1 MPASTQLALAGLHC
15 ASCVQRVK
23 TALEAVPGVRSAT
36 VNLADRSAE
45 VRGDANAEKLLQAVR
60 ATGFQAW
67 IVDDARDA
75 LLLQERANQSEYR
88 GKLWRTVLGLSY
100 GSWLMLHMHHLA
112 KLSALIPK
120 ARHELLTLTLLTAI
134 VMLAS
139 GWHFFVGAWAAL
151 RQRSA
156 SMDTLISLGTLAA
169 WGYSAVVVIWPRS
182 LPAEARHVYFE
193 AAVMIIALVNLG
205 SLLESS
211 ARRKAQGAIR
221 ELVALQPE
229 TAVMR
234 DGDGEKN
241 VSIAQLRPG
250 DRLILR
256 AGERIPVDAEIATG
270 EVRVDE
276 SMLTGEYQPVIKQ
289 VADKLH
295 AGSLTLSGSAEIL
308 VTHIGAETTLAEII
322 RRVREAQNARPPI
335 ANRVDRVA
343 AVFVPTVIF
352 IATLTLIFWLLL
364 GPSPRVAHAL
374 IAMVSVLII
383 ACPCALGLAVPMS
396 IMMASG
402 LAARHGILIRDG
414 AALQMASRMTC
425 IIFDKTGTLT
435 QGRGSLTH
443 IESITADYDDETLLR
458 WAAAT
463 EFASEHVF
471 ARAILTHFANTDLLR
486 PSAENFQ
493 SIAGGGIRARV
504 EGHDILLGN
513 ATLLSAQGITL
524 PDLGERLHAWAREGI
539 SPILMSVDARLV
551 GLFGISDTVRPEART
566 ALGRLRQIGLRTC
579 LLSGDSH
586 ENTAALAQ
594 TLGIETFW
602 GGQSPA
608 DKLAILHQEQV
619 RGEIVGM
626 VGDGINDA
634 PALAAAD
641 VGFAIGQGTDVAMAA
656 SGITLTGSD
665 LKKIFIAI
673 RLSRA
678 TLRNIHQN
686 LWAAFIY
693 NLIAIPIAAGA
704 LYPWTHWQLNP
715 MIGAAAMAASSLTV
729 VLNASRLRWL
739 KLD

>member
-23 TALEAVPGVRSAT
+23 TALMAVPGVSAAT
-36 VNLADRSAE
+36 VNLADRSAMVQGE
-45 VRGDANAEKLLQAVR
+45 ASPEALLQAVR
-60 ATGFQAW
+60 TTGFQAW
-67 IVDDARDA
+67 VVDDERDA
-75 LLLQERANQSEYR
+75 LLVQERAGRREYR
-88 GKLWRTVLGLSY
+88 GKLWRTALGLSY
-100 GSWLMLHMHHLA
+100 GTWLMLHMHHLA
-112 KLSALIPK
+112 RLSALI
-120 ARHELLTLTLLTAI
+120 AAERHELLTLAALTAA

-139 GWHFFVGAWAAL
+139 GWHFFAGAWAAL

-169 WGYSAVVVIWPRS
+169 WGYSAVVVTWPRS
-182 LPAEARHVYFE
+182 LPTEARHVYFE

-221 ELVALQPE
+221 ELVALQPD
-229 TAVMR
+229 TATLR
-234 DGDGEKN
+234 DGDGERS
-241 VSIAQLRPG
+241 VAITQLRPG
-250 DRLILR
+250 DRLLLR
-256 AGERIPVDAEIATG
+256 AGERIAVDAEVAEG

-276 SMLTGEYQPVIKQ
+276 SMLTGEYQPVLKA
-289 VADKLH
+289 VATQLH
-295 AGSLTLSGSAEIL
+295 AGSLVLSGSAEII
-308 VTHIGAETTLAEII
+308 VTHIGSETSLAEII

-343 AVFVPTVIF
+343 AAFVPAILF
-352 IATLTLIFWLLL
+352 IAALTFGLWLLL
-364 GPSPRVAHAL
+364 GPSPHLAHAL
-374 IAMVSVLII
+374 IATVSVLII

-414 AALQMASRMTC
+414 AALQMASRMSC

-443 IESITADYDDETLLR
+443 IEAHAEYDDKTLLR
-458 WAAAT
+458 WAAAA

-471 ARAILTHFANTDLLR
+471 ARAILAHFASTDLLR

-493 SIAGGGIRARV
+493 SIAGGGIQARV
-504 EGHDILLGN
+504 EGHDIVLGN
-513 ATLLSAQGITL
+513 AALLRAQGVSL
-524 PDLGERLHAWAREGI
+524 PDLDASLLTWGSAGV
-539 SPILMSVDARLV
+539 SPILMSVDARFV
-551 GLFGISDTVRPEART
+551 GLFGISDTLRPEARI

-579 LLSGDSH
+579 LLSGDSR

-594 TLGIETFW
+594 SLGIETFW

-608 DKLAILHQEQV
+608 DKLALLHQEQV

-665 LKKIFIAI
+665 LNKIFIAI

-693 NLIAIPIAAGA
+693 NLIAVPVAAGA

-715 MIGAAAMAASSLTV
+715 MLAAAAMAASSLTV

>member
-23 TALEAVPGVRSAT
+23 TALMAVPGVSAAT
-36 VNLADRSAE
+36 VNLADRSAMVQGE
-45 VRGDANAEKLLQAVR
+45 AGAEALLQAVR
-60 ATGFQAW
+60 TTGFQAW
-67 IVDDARDA
+67 VVDDERDA
-75 LLLQERANQSEYR
+75 LLVQERAGRREYR
-88 GKLWRTVLGLSY
+88 GKLWRTALGLSY
-100 GSWLMLHMHHLA
+100 GTWLMLHMHHLA
-112 KLSALIPK
+112 RLSALI
-120 ARHELLTLTLLTAI
+120 AAERHELLTLAALTAA

-139 GWHFFVGAWAAL
+139 GWHFFAGAWAAL
-151 RQRSA
+151 RQHSA

-169 WGYSAVVVIWPRS
+169 WGYSAVVVTWPRS
-182 LPAEARHVYFE
+182 LPTEARHVYFE

-205 SLLESS
+205 SLLESG

-221 ELVALQPE
+221 ELVALQPD
-229 TAVMR
+229 TATLR
-234 DGDGEKN
+234 DGDGERS
-241 VSIAQLRPG
+241 VAITQLRPG
-250 DRLILR
+250 DRLLLR
-256 AGERIPVDAEIATG
+256 AGERIAVDAEVAEG

-276 SMLTGEYQPVIKQ
+276 SMLTGEYQPVLKP
-289 VADKLH
+289 VATQLH
-295 AGSLTLSGSAEIL
+295 AGSLVLSGSAEII
-308 VTHIGAETTLAEII
+308 VTHIGSETSLAEII

-343 AVFVPTVIF
+343 AAFVPAILF
-352 IATLTLIFWLLL
+352 IAALTFGLWLLL
-364 GPSPRVAHAL
+364 GPSPHLAHAL
-374 IAMVSVLII
+374 IATVSVLII

-414 AALQMASRMTC
+414 AALQMASRMSC

-443 IESITADYDDETLLR
+443 IEAHAEYDDKTLLR
-458 WAAAT
+458 WAAAA

-471 ARAILTHFANTDLLR
+471 ARAILAHFASTDLLR
-486 PSAENFQ
+486 PNAENFQ
-493 SIAGGGIRARV
+493 SIAGGGIQARV
-504 EGHDILLGN
+504 EGHDIILGN
-513 ATLLSAQGITL
+513 AALLRAQGVSL
-524 PDLGERLHAWAREGI
+524 PDLDASLQAWGGAGV
-539 SPILMSVDARLV
+539 SPILMSVDARFV
-551 GLFGISDTVRPEART
+551 GLFGISDTLRPEARI

-579 LLSGDSH
+579 LLSGDSR

-594 TLGIETFW
+594 SLGIETFW

-608 DKLAILHQEQV
+608 DKLALLHQEQV

-665 LKKIFIAI
+665 LNKIFIAI

-693 NLIAIPIAAGA
+693 NLIAVPVAAGA

-715 MIGAAAMAASSLTV
+715 MLAAAAMAASSLTV

>member
-23 TALEAVPGVRSAT
+23 TALMAVPGVSAAT
-36 VNLADRSAE
+36 VNLADRSAMVQGE
-45 VRGDANAEKLLQAVR
+45 ASPEALLQAVR
-60 ATGFQAW
+60 TTGFQAW
-67 IVDDARDA
+67 VVDDERDA
-75 LLLQERANQSEYR
+75 LLVQERAGRREYR
-88 GKLWRTVLGLSY
+88 GKLWRTALGLSY
-100 GSWLMLHMHHLA
+100 GTWLMLHMHHLA
-112 KLSALIPK
+112 RLSALI
-120 ARHELLTLTLLTAI
+120 AAERHELLTLAALTAA

-139 GWHFFVGAWAAL
+139 GWHFFAGAWAAL

-169 WGYSAVVVIWPRS
+169 WGYSAVVVTWPRS
-182 LPAEARHVYFE
+182 LPTEARHVYFE

-205 SLLESS
+205 SLLESG

-221 ELVALQPE
+221 ELVALQPD
-229 TAVMR
+229 TATLR
-234 DGDGEKN
+234 DGDGERS
-241 VSIAQLRPG
+241 VAITQLRPG
-250 DRLILR
+250 DRLLLR
-256 AGERIPVDAEIATG
+256 AGERIAVDAEVAEG

-276 SMLTGEYQPVIKQ
+276 SMLTGEYQPVLKP
-289 VADKLH
+289 VATQLH
-295 AGSLTLSGSAEIL
+295 AGSLVLSGSAEII
-308 VTHIGAETTLAEII
+308 VTHIGSETSLAEII

-343 AVFVPTVIF
+343 AAFVPAILF
-352 IATLTLIFWLLL
+352 IAALTFGLWLLL
-364 GPSPRVAHAL
+364 GPSPHLAHAL
-374 IAMVSVLII
+374 IATVSVLII

-414 AALQMASRMTC
+414 AALQMASRMSC

-443 IESITADYDDETLLR
+443 IEAHAEYDDKTLLR
-458 WAAAT
+458 WAAAA

-471 ARAILTHFANTDLLR
+471 ARAILAHFASTDLLR
-486 PSAENFQ
+486 PNAENFQ
-493 SIAGGGIRARV
+493 SIAGGGIQARV
-504 EGHDILLGN
+504 EGHDIILGN
-513 ATLLSAQGITL
+513 AALLRAQGVSL
-524 PDLGERLHAWAREGI
+524 PDLDASLQAWGGAGV
-539 SPILMSVDARLV
+539 SPILMSVDARFV
-551 GLFGISDTVRPEART
+551 GLFGISDTLRPEARI

-579 LLSGDSH
+579 LLSGDSR

-594 TLGIETFW
+594 SLGIETFW

-608 DKLAILHQEQV
+608 DKLALLHQEQV

-665 LKKIFIAI
+665 LNKIFIAI

-693 NLIAIPIAAGA
+693 NLIAVPVAAGA

-715 MIGAAAMAASSLTV
+715 MLAAAAMAASSLTV

>member
-23 TALEAVPGVRSAT
+23 TALMAVPGVSAAT
-36 VNLADRSAE
+36 VNLADRSAMVQGE
-45 VRGDANAEKLLQAVR
+45 AGAEALLQAVR
-60 ATGFQAW
+60 TTGFQAW
-67 IVDDARDA
+67 VVDDERDA
-75 LLLQERANQSEYR
+75 LLVQERAGRREYR
-88 GKLWRTVLGLSY
+88 GKLWRTALGLSY
-100 GSWLMLHMHHLA
+100 GTWLMLHMHHLA
-112 KLSALIPK
+112 RLSALI
-120 ARHELLTLTLLTAI
+120 AAERHELLTLAALTAA

-139 GWHFFVGAWAAL
+139 GWHFFAGAWAAL

-169 WGYSAVVVIWPRS
+169 WGYSAVVVTWPRS
-182 LPAEARHVYFE
+182 LPTEARHVYFE

-205 SLLESS
+205 SLLESG

-221 ELVALQPE
+221 ELVALQPD
-229 TAVMR
+229 TATLR
-234 DGDGEKN
+234 DGDGERS
-241 VSIAQLRPG
+241 VAITQLRPG
-250 DRLILR
+250 DRLLLR
-256 AGERIPVDAEIATG
+256 AGERIAVDAEVAEG

-276 SMLTGEYQPVIKQ
+276 SMLTGEYQPVLKP
-289 VADKLH
+289 VATQLH
-295 AGSLTLSGSAEIL
+295 AGSLVLSGSAEII
-308 VTHIGAETTLAEII
+308 VTHIGSETSLAEII

-343 AVFVPTVIF
+343 AAFVPAILF
-352 IATLTLIFWLLL
+352 IAALTFGLWLLL
-364 GPSPRVAHAL
+364 GPSPHLAHAL
-374 IAMVSVLII
+374 IATVSVLII

-414 AALQMASRMTC
+414 AALQMASRMSC

-443 IESITADYDDETLLR
+443 IEAHAEYDDKTLLR
-458 WAAAT
+458 WAAAA

-471 ARAILTHFANTDLLR
+471 ARAILAHFASTDLLR
-486 PSAENFQ
+486 PNAENFQ
-493 SIAGGGIRARV
+493 SIAGGGIQARV
-504 EGHDILLGN
+504 EGHDIVLGN
-513 ATLLSAQGITL
+513 AALLRAQGVSL
-524 PDLGERLHAWAREGI
+524 PDLDASLLTWGSAGV
-539 SPILMSVDARLV
+539 SPILMSVDARFV
-551 GLFGISDTVRPEART
+551 GLFGISDTLRPEARI

-579 LLSGDSH
+579 LLSGDSR

-594 TLGIETFW
+594 SLGIETFW

-608 DKLAILHQEQV
+608 DKLALLHQEQV

-665 LKKIFIAI
+665 LNKIFIAI

-693 NLIAIPIAAGA
+693 NLIAVPVAAGA

-715 MIGAAAMAASSLTV
+715 MLAAAAMAASSLTV

>member
-23 TALEAVPGVRSAT
+23 TALMAVPGVSAAT
-36 VNLADRSAE
+36 VNLADRSAMVQGE
-45 VRGDANAEKLLQAVR
+45 ASPEALLQAVR
-60 ATGFQAW
+60 TTGFQAW
-67 IVDDARDA
+67 VVDDERDA
-75 LLLQERANQSEYR
+75 LLVQERAGRREYR
-88 GKLWRTVLGLSY
+88 GKLWRTALGLSY
-100 GSWLMLHMHHLA
+100 GTWLMLHMHHLA
-112 KLSALIPK
+112 RLSALI
-120 ARHELLTLTLLTAI
+120 AAERHELLTLAALTAA

-139 GWHFFVGAWAAL
+139 GWHFFAGAWAAL

-169 WGYSAVVVIWPRS
+169 WGYSAVVVTWPRS
-182 LPAEARHVYFE
+182 LPTEARHVYFE

-221 ELVALQPE
+221 ELVALQPD
-229 TAVMR
+229 TATLR
-234 DGDGEKN
+234 DGDGERS
-241 VSIAQLRPG
+241 VAITQLRPG
-250 DRLILR
+250 DRLLLR
-256 AGERIPVDAEIATG
+256 AGERIAVDAEVAEG

-276 SMLTGEYQPVIKQ
+276 SMLTGEYQPVLKA
-289 VADKLH
+289 VATQLH
-295 AGSLTLSGSAEIL
+295 AGSLVLSGSAEII
-308 VTHIGAETTLAEII
+308 VTHIGSETSLAEII

-343 AVFVPTVIF
+343 AAFVPAILF
-352 IATLTLIFWLLL
+352 IAALTFGLWLLL
-364 GPSPRVAHAL
+364 GPSPHLAHAL
-374 IAMVSVLII
+374 IATVSVLII
-383 ACPCALGLAVPMS
+383 ACPCVLGLAVPMS

-414 AALQMASRMTC
+414 AALQMASRMSC

-443 IESITADYDDETLLR
+443 IEAHAEYDDKTLLR
-458 WAAAT
+458 WAAAA

-471 ARAILTHFANTDLLR
+471 ARAILAHFASTDLLR

-493 SIAGGGIRARV
+493 SIAGGGIQARV
-504 EGHDILLGN
+504 EGHDIVLGN
-513 ATLLSAQGITL
+513 AALLRAQGVSL
-524 PDLGERLHAWAREGI
+524 PDLDASLLTWGSAGV
-539 SPILMSVDARLV
+539 SPILMSVDARFV
-551 GLFGISDTVRPEART
+551 GLFGISDTLRPEARI

-579 LLSGDSH
+579 LLSGDSR

-594 TLGIETFW
+594 SLGIETFW

-608 DKLAILHQEQV
+608 DKLALLHQEQV

-665 LKKIFIAI
+665 LNKIFIAI

-693 NLIAIPIAAGA
+693 NLIAVPVAAGA

-715 MIGAAAMAASSLTV
+715 MLAAAAMAASSLTV

>member
-23 TALEAVPGVRSAT
+23 TALMAVPGVSAAT
-36 VNLADRSAE
+36 VNLADRSAMVQGE
-45 VRGDANAEKLLQAVR
+45 ASPEALLQAVR
-60 ATGFQAW
+60 TTGFQAW
-67 IVDDARDA
+67 VVDDERDA
-75 LLLQERANQSEYR
+75 LLVQERAGRREYR
-88 GKLWRTVLGLSY
+88 GKLWRTALGLSY
-100 GSWLMLHMHHLA
+100 GTWLMLHMHHLA
-112 KLSALIPK
+112 RLSALI
-120 ARHELLTLTLLTAI
+120 AAERHELLTLAALTAA

-139 GWHFFVGAWAAL
+139 GWHFFAGAWAAL

-169 WGYSAVVVIWPRS
+169 WGYSAVVVTWPRS
-182 LPAEARHVYFE
+182 LPTEARHVYFE

-205 SLLESS
+205 SLLESG

-221 ELVALQPE
+221 ELVALQPD
-229 TAVMR
+229 TATLR
-234 DGDGEKN
+234 DGDGERS
-241 VSIAQLRPG
+241 VAITQLRPG
-250 DRLILR
+250 DRLLLR
-256 AGERIPVDAEIATG
+256 AGERIAVDAEVAEG

-276 SMLTGEYQPVIKQ
+276 SMLTGEYQPVLKP
-289 VADKLH
+289 VATQLH
-295 AGSLTLSGSAEIL
+295 AGSLVLSGSAEII
-308 VTHIGAETTLAEII
+308 VTHIGSETSLAEII

-343 AVFVPTVIF
+343 AAFVPAILF
-352 IATLTLIFWLLL
+352 IAALTFGLWLLL
-364 GPSPRVAHAL
+364 GPSPHLAHAL
-374 IAMVSVLII
+374 IATVSVLII

-414 AALQMASRMTC
+414 AALQMASRMSC

-443 IESITADYDDETLLR
+443 IEAHAEYDDKTLLR
-458 WAAAT
+458 WAAAA

-471 ARAILTHFANTDLLR
+471 ARAILAHFASTDLLR

-493 SIAGGGIRARV
+493 SIAGGGIQARV
-504 EGHDILLGN
+504 EGHDIVLGN
-513 ATLLSAQGITL
+513 AALLRAQGVSL
-524 PDLGERLHAWAREGI
+524 PDLDASLLAWGSAGV
-539 SPILMSVDARLV
+539 SPILMSVDARFV
-551 GLFGISDTVRPEART
+551 GLFGISDTLRPEARI

-579 LLSGDSH
+579 LLSGDSR

-594 TLGIETFW
+594 SLGIETFW

-608 DKLAILHQEQV
+608 DKLALLHQEQV

-665 LKKIFIAI
+665 LNKIFIAI

-693 NLIAIPIAAGA
+693 NLIAVPVAAGA

-715 MIGAAAMAASSLTV
+715 MLAAAAMAASSLTV

>member
-23 TALEAVPGVRSAT
+23 TALMAVPGVSAAT
-36 VNLADRSAE
+36 VNLADRSAMVQGE
-45 VRGDANAEKLLQAVR
+45 AGAEALLQAVR
-60 ATGFQAW
+60 TTGFQAW
-67 IVDDARDA
+67 VVDDERDA
-75 LLLQERANQSEYR
+75 LLVQERAGRREYR
-88 GKLWRTVLGLSY
+88 GKLWRTALGLSY
-100 GSWLMLHMHHLA
+100 GTWLMLHMHHLA
-112 KLSALIPK
+112 RLSALI
-120 ARHELLTLTLLTAI
+120 AAERHELLTLAALTAA

-139 GWHFFVGAWAAL
+139 GWHFFAGAWAAL

-169 WGYSAVVVIWPRS
+169 WGYSAVVVTWPRS
-182 LPAEARHVYFE
+182 LPTEARHVYFE

-205 SLLESS
+205 SLLESG

-221 ELVALQPE
+221 ELVALQPD
-229 TAVMR
+229 TATLR
-234 DGDGEKN
+234 DGDGERS
-241 VSIAQLRPG
+241 VAITQLRPG
-250 DRLILR
+250 DRLLLR
-256 AGERIPVDAEIATG
+256 AGERIAVDAEVAEG

-276 SMLTGEYQPVIKQ
+276 SMLTGEYQPVLKP
-289 VADKLH
+289 VATQLH
-295 AGSLTLSGSAEIL
+295 AGSLVLSGSAEII
-308 VTHIGAETTLAEII
+308 VTHIGSETSLAEII

-343 AVFVPTVIF
+343 AAFVPAILF
-352 IATLTLIFWLLL
+352 IAALTFGLWLLL
-364 GPSPRVAHAL
+364 GPSPHLAHAL
-374 IAMVSVLII
+374 IATVSVLII

-414 AALQMASRMTC
+414 AALQMASRMSC

-443 IESITADYDDETLLR
+443 IEAHAEYDDKTLLR
-458 WAAAT
+458 WAAAA

-471 ARAILTHFANTDLLR
+471 ARAILAHFASTDLLR

-493 SIAGGGIRARV
+493 SIAGGGIQARV
-504 EGHDILLGN
+504 EGHDIVLGN
-513 ATLLSAQGITL
+513 AALLRAQGVSL
-524 PDLGERLHAWAREGI
+524 PDLDASLLAWGSAGV
-539 SPILMSVDARLV
+539 SPILMSVDARFV
-551 GLFGISDTVRPEART
+551 GLFGISDTLRPEARI

-579 LLSGDSH
+579 LLSGDSR

-594 TLGIETFW
+594 SLGIETFW

-608 DKLAILHQEQV
+608 DKLALLHQEQV

-665 LKKIFIAI
+665 LNKIFIAI

-693 NLIAIPIAAGA
+693 NLIAVPVAAGA

-715 MIGAAAMAASSLTV
+715 MLAAAAMAASSLTV

>member
-23 TALEAVPGVRSAT
+23 TALMAVPGVSAAT
-36 VNLADRSAE
+36 VNLADRSAMVQGE
-45 VRGDANAEKLLQAVR
+45 ASPEALLQAVR
-60 ATGFQAW
+60 TTGFQAW
-67 IVDDARDA
+67 VVDDERDA
-75 LLLQERANQSEYR
+75 LLVQERAGRREYR
-88 GKLWRTVLGLSY
+88 GKLWRTALGLSY
-100 GSWLMLHMHHLA
+100 GTWLMLHMHHLA
-112 KLSALIPK
+112 RLSALI
-120 ARHELLTLTLLTAI
+120 AAERHELLTLAALTAA

-139 GWHFFVGAWAAL
+139 GWHFFAGAWAAL

-169 WGYSAVVVIWPRS
+169 WGYSAVVVTWPRS
-182 LPAEARHVYFE
+182 LPTEARHVYFE

-221 ELVALQPE
+221 ELVALQPD
-229 TAVMR
+229 TATLR
-234 DGDGEKN
+234 DGDGERS
-241 VSIAQLRPG
+241 VAITQLRPG
-250 DRLILR
+250 DRLLLR
-256 AGERIPVDAEIATG
+256 AGERIAVDAEVAEG

-276 SMLTGEYQPVIKQ
+276 SMLTGEYQPVLKA
-289 VADKLH
+289 VATQLH
-295 AGSLTLSGSAEIL
+295 AGSLVLSGSAEII
-308 VTHIGAETTLAEII
+308 VTHIGSETSLAEII

-343 AVFVPTVIF
+343 AAFVPAILF
-352 IATLTLIFWLLL
+352 IAALTFGLWLLL
-364 GPSPRVAHAL
+364 GPSPHLAHAL
-374 IAMVSVLII
+374 IATVSVLII
-383 ACPCALGLAVPMS
+383 ACPCVLGLAVPMS

-414 AALQMASRMTC
+414 AALQMASRMSC

-443 IESITADYDDETLLR
+443 IEAHAEYDDKTLLR
-458 WAAAT
+458 WAAAA

-471 ARAILTHFANTDLLR
+471 ARAILAHFASTDLLR

-493 SIAGGGIRARV
+493 SIAGGGIQARV
-504 EGHDILLGN
+504 EGHDIILGN
-513 ATLLSAQGITL
+513 AALLRAQGVSL
-524 PDLGERLHAWAREGI
+524 PDLDASLLTWGSAGV
-539 SPILMSVDARLV
+539 SPILMSVDARFV
-551 GLFGISDTVRPEART
+551 GLFGISDTLRPEARI

-579 LLSGDSH
+579 LLSGDSR

-594 TLGIETFW
+594 SLGIETFW

-608 DKLAILHQEQV
+608 DKLALLHQEQV

-665 LKKIFIAI
+665 LNKIFIAI

-693 NLIAIPIAAGA
+693 NLIAVPVAAGA

-715 MIGAAAMAASSLTV
+715 MLAAAAMAASSLTV

>member
-23 TALEAVPGVRSAT
+23 TALMAVPGVSAAT
-36 VNLADRSAE
+36 VNLADRSAMVQGE
-45 VRGDANAEKLLQAVR
+45 ASPEALLQAVR
-60 ATGFQAW
+60 TTGFQAW
-67 IVDDARDA
+67 VVDDERDA
-75 LLLQERANQSEYR
+75 LLVQERAGRREYR
-88 GKLWRTVLGLSY
+88 GKLWRTALGLSY
-100 GSWLMLHMHHLA
+100 GTWLMLHMHHLA
-112 KLSALIPK
+112 RLSALI
-120 ARHELLTLTLLTAI
+120 AAERHELLTLAALTAA

-139 GWHFFVGAWAAL
+139 GWHFFAGAWAAL

-169 WGYSAVVVIWPRS
+169 WGYSAVVVTWPRS
-182 LPAEARHVYFE
+182 LPTEARHVYFE

-221 ELVALQPE
+221 ELVALQPD
-229 TAVMR
+229 TATLR
-234 DGDGEKN
+234 DGDGERS
-241 VSIAQLRPG
+241 VAITQLRPG
-250 DRLILR
+250 DRLLLR
-256 AGERIPVDAEIATG
+256 AGERIAVDAEVAEG

-276 SMLTGEYQPVIKQ
+276 SMLTGEYQPVLKA
-289 VADKLH
+289 VATQLH
-295 AGSLTLSGSAEIL
+295 AGSLVLSGSAEII
-308 VTHIGAETTLAEII
+308 VTHIGSETSLAEII

-343 AVFVPTVIF
+343 AAFVPAILF
-352 IATLTLIFWLLL
+352 IAALTFGLWLLL
-364 GPSPRVAHAL
+364 GPSPHLAHAL
-374 IAMVSVLII
+374 IATVSVLII

-414 AALQMASRMTC
+414 AALQMASRMSC

-443 IESITADYDDETLLR
+443 IEAHAEYDDKTLLR
-458 WAAAT
+458 WAAAA

-471 ARAILTHFANTDLLR
+471 ARAILAHFASTDLLR

-493 SIAGGGIRARV
+493 SIAGGGIQARV
-504 EGHDILLGN
+504 EGHDIILGN
-513 ATLLSAQGITL
+513 AALLRAQGVSL
-524 PDLGERLHAWAREGI
+524 PDLDASLQAWGGAGV
-539 SPILMSVDARLV
+539 SPILMSVDARFV
-551 GLFGISDTVRPEART
+551 GLFGISDTLRPEARI

-579 LLSGDSH
+579 LLSGDSR

-594 TLGIETFW
+594 SLGIETFW

-608 DKLAILHQEQV
+608 DKLALLHQEQV

-665 LKKIFIAI
+665 LNKIFIAI

-693 NLIAIPIAAGA
+693 NLIAVPVAAGA

-715 MIGAAAMAASSLTV
+715 MLAAAAMAASSLTV

>member
-23 TALEAVPGVRSAT
+23 TALMAVPGVSAAT
-36 VNLADRSAE
+36 VNLADRSAMVQGE
-45 VRGDANAEKLLQAVR
+45 ASPEALLQAVR
-60 ATGFQAW
+60 TTGFQAW
-67 IVDDARDA
+67 VVDDERDA
-75 LLLQERANQSEYR
+75 LLVQERAGRREYR
-88 GKLWRTVLGLSY
+88 GKLWRTALGLSY
-100 GSWLMLHMHHLA
+100 GTWLMLHMHHLA
-112 KLSALIPK
+112 RLSALI
-120 ARHELLTLTLLTAI
+120 AAERHELLTLAALTAA

-139 GWHFFVGAWAAL
+139 GWHFFAGAWAAL

-169 WGYSAVVVIWPRS
+169 WGYSAVVVTWPRS
-182 LPAEARHVYFE
+182 LPTEARHVYFE

-205 SLLESS
+205 SLLESG

-221 ELVALQPE
+221 ELVALQPD
-229 TAVMR
+229 TATLR
-234 DGDGEKN
+234 DGDGERS
-241 VSIAQLRPG
+241 VAITQLRPG
-250 DRLILR
+250 DRLLLR
-256 AGERIPVDAEIATG
+256 AGERIAVDAEVAEG

-276 SMLTGEYQPVIKQ
+276 SMLTGEYQPVLKP
-289 VADKLH
+289 VATQLH
-295 AGSLTLSGSAEIL
+295 AGSLVLSGSAEII
-308 VTHIGAETTLAEII
+308 VTHIGSETSLAEII

-343 AVFVPTVIF
+343 AAFVPAILF
-352 IATLTLIFWLLL
+352 IAALTFGLWLLL
-364 GPSPRVAHAL
+364 GPSPHLAHAL
-374 IAMVSVLII
+374 IATVSVLII

-414 AALQMASRMTC
+414 AALQMASRMSC

-443 IESITADYDDETLLR
+443 IEAHAEYDDKTLLR
-458 WAAAT
+458 WAAAA

-471 ARAILTHFANTDLLR
+471 ARAILAHFASTDLLR

-493 SIAGGGIRARV
+493 SIAGGGIQARV
-504 EGHDILLGN
+504 EGHDIILGN
-513 ATLLSAQGITL
+513 AALLRAQGVSL
-524 PDLGERLHAWAREGI
+524 PDLDASLQAWGGAGV
-539 SPILMSVDARLV
+539 SPILMSVDARFV
-551 GLFGISDTVRPEART
+551 GLFGISDTLRPEARI

-579 LLSGDSH
+579 LLSGDSR

-594 TLGIETFW
+594 SLGIETFW

-608 DKLAILHQEQV
+608 DKLALLHQEQV

-665 LKKIFIAI
+665 LNKIFIAI

-693 NLIAIPIAAGA
+693 NLIAVPVAAGA

-715 MIGAAAMAASSLTV
+715 MLAAAAMAASSLTV

>member
-23 TALEAVPGVRSAT
+23 TALMAVPGVSAAT
-36 VNLADRSAE
+36 VNLADRSAMVQGE
-45 VRGDANAEKLLQAVR
+45 ASPEALLQAVR
-60 ATGFQAW
+60 TTGFQAW
-67 IVDDARDA
+67 VVDDERDA
-75 LLLQERANQSEYR
+75 LLVQERAGRREYR
-88 GKLWRTVLGLSY
+88 GKLWRTALGLSY
-100 GSWLMLHMHHLA
+100 GTWLMLHMHHLA
-112 KLSALIPK
+112 RLSALI
-120 ARHELLTLTLLTAI
+120 AAERHELLTLAALTAA

-139 GWHFFVGAWAAL
+139 GWHFFAGAWAAL

-169 WGYSAVVVIWPRS
+169 WGYSAVVVTWPRS
-182 LPAEARHVYFE
+182 LPTEARHVYFE

-221 ELVALQPE
+221 ELVALQPD
-229 TAVMR
+229 TATLR
-234 DGDGEKN
+234 DGDGERS
-241 VSIAQLRPG
+241 VAITQLRPG
-250 DRLILR
+250 DRLLLR
-256 AGERIPVDAEIATG
+256 AGERIAVDAEVAEG

-276 SMLTGEYQPVIKQ
+276 SMLTGEYQPVLKA
-289 VADKLH
+289 VATQLH
-295 AGSLTLSGSAEIL
+295 AGSLVLSGSAEII
-308 VTHIGAETTLAEII
+308 VTHIGSETSLAEII

-343 AVFVPTVIF
+343 AAFVPAILF
-352 IATLTLIFWLLL
+352 IAALTFGLWLLL
-364 GPSPRVAHAL
+364 GPSPHLAHAL
-374 IAMVSVLII
+374 IATVSVLII

-414 AALQMASRMTC
+414 AALQMASRMSC

-443 IESITADYDDETLLR
+443 IEAHAEYDDKTLLR
-458 WAAAT
+458 WAAAA

-471 ARAILTHFANTDLLR
+471 ARAILAHFASTDLLR

-493 SIAGGGIRARV
+493 SIAGGGIQARV
-504 EGHDILLGN
+504 EGHDIILGN
-513 ATLLSAQGITL
+513 AALLRAQGVSL
-524 PDLGERLHAWAREGI
+524 PDLDASLLTWGSAGV
-539 SPILMSVDARLV
+539 SPILMSVDARFV
-551 GLFGISDTVRPEART
+551 GLFGISDTLRPEARI

-579 LLSGDSH
+579 LLSGDSR

-594 TLGIETFW
+594 SLGIETFW

-608 DKLAILHQEQV
+608 DKLALLHQEQV

-665 LKKIFIAI
+665 LNKIFIAI

-693 NLIAIPIAAGA
+693 NLIAVPVAAGA

-715 MIGAAAMAASSLTV
+715 MLAAAAMAASSLTV

>member
-23 TALEAVPGVRSAT
+23 TALMAVPGVSAAT
-36 VNLADRSAE
+36 VNLADRSAMVQGE
-45 VRGDANAEKLLQAVR
+45 AGAEALLQAVR
-60 ATGFQAW
+60 TTGFQAW
-67 IVDDARDA
+67 VVDDERDA
-75 LLLQERANQSEYR
+75 LLVQERAGRREYR
-88 GKLWRTVLGLSY
+88 GKLWRTALGLSY
-100 GSWLMLHMHHLA
+100 GTWLMLHMHHLA
-112 KLSALIPK
+112 RLSALI
-120 ARHELLTLTLLTAI
+120 AAERHELLTLAALTAA

-139 GWHFFVGAWAAL
+139 GWHFFAGAWAAL

-169 WGYSAVVVIWPRS
+169 WGYSAVVVTWPRS
-182 LPAEARHVYFE
+182 LPTEARHVYFE

-205 SLLESS
+205 SLLESG

-221 ELVALQPE
+221 ELVALQPD
-229 TAVMR
+229 TATLR
-234 DGDGEKN
+234 DGDGERS
-241 VSIAQLRPG
+241 VAITQLRPG
-250 DRLILR
+250 DRLLLR
-256 AGERIPVDAEIATG
+256 AGERIAVDAEVAEG

-276 SMLTGEYQPVIKQ
+276 SMLTGEYQPVLKP
-289 VADKLH
+289 VATQLH
-295 AGSLTLSGSAEIL
+295 AGSLVLSGSAEII
-308 VTHIGAETTLAEII
+308 VTHIGSETSLAEII

-343 AVFVPTVIF
+343 AAFVPAILF
-352 IATLTLIFWLLL
+352 IAALTFGLWLLL
-364 GPSPRVAHAL
+364 GPSPHLAHAL
-374 IAMVSVLII
+374 IATVSVLII

-414 AALQMASRMTC
+414 AALQMASRMSC

-443 IESITADYDDETLLR
+443 IEAHAEYDDKTLLR
-458 WAAAT
+458 WAAAA

-471 ARAILTHFANTDLLR
+471 ARAILAHFASTDLLR
-486 PSAENFQ
+486 PNAENFQ
-493 SIAGGGIRARV
+493 SIAGGGIQARV
-504 EGHDILLGN
+504 EGHDIVLGN
-513 ATLLSAQGITL
+513 AALLRAQGVSL
-524 PDLGERLHAWAREGI
+524 PDLDASLLAWGSAGV
-539 SPILMSVDARLV
+539 SPILMSVDARFV
-551 GLFGISDTVRPEART
+551 GLFGISDTLRPEARI

-579 LLSGDSH
+579 LLSGDSR

-594 TLGIETFW
+594 SLGIETFW

-608 DKLAILHQEQV
+608 DKLALLHQEQV

-665 LKKIFIAI
+665 LNKIFIAI

-693 NLIAIPIAAGA
+693 NLIAVPVAAGA

-715 MIGAAAMAASSLTV
+715 MLAAAAMAASSLTV

>member
-23 TALEAVPGVRSAT
+23 TALMAVPGVSAAT
-36 VNLADRSAE
+36 VNLADRSAMVQGE
-45 VRGDANAEKLLQAVR
+45 ASPEALLQAVR
-60 ATGFQAW
+60 TTGFQAW
-67 IVDDARDA
+67 VVDDERDA
-75 LLLQERANQSEYR
+75 LLVQERAGRREYR
-88 GKLWRTVLGLSY
+88 GKLWRTALGLSY
-100 GSWLMLHMHHLA
+100 GTWLMLHMHHLA
-112 KLSALIPK
+112 RLSALI
-120 ARHELLTLTLLTAI
+120 AAERHELLTLAALTAA

-139 GWHFFVGAWAAL
+139 GWHFFAGAWAAL

-169 WGYSAVVVIWPRS
+169 WGYSAVVVTWPRS
-182 LPAEARHVYFE
+182 LPTEARHVYFE

-221 ELVALQPE
+221 ELVALQPD
-229 TAVMR
+229 TATLR
-234 DGDGEKN
+234 DGDGERS
-241 VSIAQLRPG
+241 VAITQLRPG
-250 DRLILR
+250 DRLLLR
-256 AGERIPVDAEIATG
+256 AGERIAVDAEVAEG

-276 SMLTGEYQPVIKQ
+276 SMLTGEYQPVLKA
-289 VADKLH
+289 VATQLH
-295 AGSLTLSGSAEIL
+295 AGSLVLSGSAEII
-308 VTHIGAETTLAEII
+308 VTHIGSETSLAEII

-343 AVFVPTVIF
+343 AAFVPAILF
-352 IATLTLIFWLLL
+352 IAALTFGLWLLL
-364 GPSPRVAHAL
+364 GPSPHLAHAL
-374 IAMVSVLII
+374 IATVSVLII
-383 ACPCALGLAVPMS
+383 ARPCALGLAVPMS

-414 AALQMASRMTC
+414 AALQMASRMSC

-443 IESITADYDDETLLR
+443 IEAHAEYDDKTLLR
-458 WAAAT
+458 WAAAA

-471 ARAILTHFANTDLLR
+471 ARAILAHFASTDLLR

-493 SIAGGGIRARV
+493 SIAGGGIQARV
-504 EGHDILLGN
+504 EGHDIVLGN
-513 ATLLSAQGITL
+513 AALLRAQGVSL
-524 PDLGERLHAWAREGI
+524 PDLDASLQAWGGAGV
-539 SPILMSVDARLV
+539 SPILMSVDARFV
-551 GLFGISDTVRPEART
+551 GLFGISDTLRPEARI

-579 LLSGDSH
+579 LLSGDSR

-594 TLGIETFW
+594 SLGIETFW

-608 DKLAILHQEQV
+608 DKLALLHQEQV

-665 LKKIFIAI
+665 LNKIFIAI

-693 NLIAIPIAAGA
+693 NLIAVPVAAGA

-715 MIGAAAMAASSLTV
+715 MLAAAAMAASSLTV